1 MFQPPT
7 AGVTSSTPLPGRHG
21 GNKSWEDSIESPFDR
36 MDRKLRE
43 ELRLDE
49 GYAESSSMPTP
60 SLPSGYSLPGF
71 AAADASY
78 DVSTGTVEPRDLIPS
93 RSGNPANPEGNTP
106 KAKRIEN
113 AKWNGLTDLRTT
125 PLNAKFAKPK
135 GKPNANKPKQSL
147 AQTIADLSLEDSDD
161 EVKMTMSPPVTMNFT
176 LPPKAQAVY
185 NTGRTPVKAASKQN
199 GDKQSEGEA
208 RMILDDL
215 LEEMGSM
222 DSPHMPTPEAFGR
235 YSAIPDELG
244 SGRRLF
250 AGDAAGNE
258 AGPSR
263 QNPPGATRKSLANT
277 SFGSDILDQP
287 NEPTP
292 VYADDDS
299 FDEEDSCDSAY
310 GGQAAHPEYAG
321 PAEDGG
327 NYGDITGSSAGNDSV
342 FGMPA
347 RLAGPGGFN
356 IMQQDEMQTYG
367 GGRLEDAGDEVHH
380 SPTFA
385 RGNRR

>member
-7 AGVTSSTPLPGRHG
+7 GGVASSTPLPGRHG
-21 GNKSWEDSIESPFDR
+21 GSRSWEDSIESPFDR

-49 GYAESSSMPTP
+49 GYAESSNSMPTP
-60 SLPSGYSLPGF
+60 SLPSGYSLPAF

-78 DVSTGTVEPRDLIPS
+78 DVSTGTAEPRGQS
-93 RSGNPANPEGNTP
+93 SSGRSSSAHADGDTP
-106 KAKRIEN
+106 KAKRAEST
-113 AKWNGLTDLRTT
+113 KWNGLTDLRNT
-125 PLNAKFAKPK
+125 PLNAKFAKSK
-135 GKPNANKPKQSL
+135 GKFNANKPKLSL
-147 AQTIADLSLEDSDD
+147 VQTLADLNDSDD
-161 EVKMTMSPPVTMNFT
+161 DLKMTISPPVTMNFT
-176 LPPKAQAVY
+176 LPPRAQAVM
-185 NTGRTPVKAASKQN
+185 NTGRTPVKLASKQSLN
-199 GDKQSEGEA
+199 QKSEGEA

-235 YSAIPDELG
+235 YSTAPEELG

-250 AGDAAGNE
+250 TGIADDGPGSSKHDAT
-258 AGPSR
+258 
-263 QNPPGATRKSLANT
+263 GATTRKSLANT
-277 SFGSDILDQP
+277 SYGSDILDQP
-287 NEPTP
+287 NDLAP
-292 VYADDDS
+292 VYPDDDS
-299 FDEEDSCDSAY
+299 FDEDDSFDSAF
-310 GGQAAHPEYAG
+310 GGPTTHGQYNNNAATNEDYA
-321 PAEDGG
+321 
-327 NYGDITGSSAGNDSV
+327 NVTGSSAGNDSV
-342 FGMPA
+342 FGVPA
-347 RLAGPGGFN
+347 HLAGGSGFN

>member
-1 MFQPPT
+1 
-7 AGVTSSTPLPGRHG
+7 
-21 GNKSWEDSIESPFDR
+21 

-43 ELRLDE
+43 ELRIDE

-78 DVSTGTVEPRDLIPS
+78 DVSTGTVEPQDIAAS
-93 RSGNPANPEGNTP
+93 RSRSSGHIENGTP
-106 KAKRIEN
+106 KVKRSES

-125 PLNAKFAKPK
+125 PLNAKFARLK
-135 GKPNANKPKQSL
+135 GKQNANKPKQSL
-147 AQTIADLSLEDSDD
+147 VQTIADSLDDSD
-161 EVKMTMSPPVTMNFT
+161 EEIRMTMSPPVTMNFT
-176 LPPKAQAVY
+176 LPPRAQAVL
-185 NTGRTPVKAASKQN
+185 NTGRTPMKADSKPAV
-199 GDKQSEGEA
+199 DKKSAGEA

-222 DSPHMPTPEAFGR
+222 DSPHMPTPEVFGR
-235 YSAIPDELG
+235 YSTAPDELG
-244 SGRRLF
+244 TGRRLF
-250 AGDAAGNE
+250 TEESNAQ
-258 AGPSR
+258 AGPSTAVSA
-263 QNPPGATRKSLANT
+263 ATRKSLANT
-277 SFGSDILDQP
+277 SYGSDILDQP
-287 NEPTP
+287 NDPAP

-299 FDEEDSCDSAY
+299 FDEEDSFDSAF
-310 GGQAAHPEYAG
+310 GDNGSQARYPNHAVPNEH
-321 PAEDGG
+321 
-327 NYGDITGSSAGNDSV
+327 YGDITGSSAGNDSV

-347 RLAGPGGFN
+347 RVVGSTGFN